1 MSSSSNLR
9 YTHLT
14 LVPIVLKI
22 LIGEQ
27 GYTHPNWDIVMEVKN
42 IKLLNYLYEIW
53 TWSRTTCV
61 PFPFSETMTMLCT
74 VKYMAQLH
82 YQYSTWELMLTFI
95 QKLYLPFVDV
105 PLWIV
110 SLSFMMFMMFAMFYE
125 SVISWSWISCDSQF
139 SINLKCDVLSFNAHW
154 SWKYSFFWIILFC
167 QGNKYSTQASMFKF
181 IDQRMAGIAF
191 QPIENSAF
199 MKAYHI

>member
-1 MSSSSNLR
+1 
-9 YTHLT
+9 
-14 LVPIVLKI
+14 
-22 LIGEQ
+22 
-27 GYTHPNWDIVMEVKN
+27 MEVKN

-139 SINLKCDVLSFNAHW
+139 SINLKCDVLSFNAHGFLLCVISSYYVHW
-154 SWKYSFFWIILFC
+154 RLALKSLLVCFYILNKICISIPSMNTCLHVLFC
-167 QGNKYSTQASMFKF
+167 MWT
-181 IDQRMAGIAF
+181 IAYNNTNF
-191 QPIENSAF
+191 FLEITCLC
-199 MKAYHI
+199 Y